1 MKRKNTK
8 NKIMKDLKNY
18 MLCVSEEKTDN
29 TTKWVDYVED
39 YLDEHIFEHNATF
52 GDVDGGNILA
62 IFSLLY
68 DFEKLKDLE
77 AKKIAKILMNRINED
92 TSDVWDIPKQI
103 TDNDVNAVV
112 KTVKKKLPEWRERII
127 KEWAK
132 FME

>member
-1 MKRKNTK
+1 MK

-92 TSDVWDIPKQI
+92 TSDVWDIPQQI

-112 KTVKKKLPEWRERII
+112 KTLKKKLPEWREQII

-132 FME
+132 FTE